1 MCELLVAGL
10 PLKSDG
16 VESQKVNDML
26 VRMAEVRRDA
36 GQGSVGQQ
44 GRAGMLSI
52 PSDDAT
58 GRHMAAPLNVSHCR

>member
-44 GRAGMLSI
+44 GRAGMQSCC
-52 PSDDAT
+52 PSHLMMRQVVIWL
-58 GRHMAAPLNVSHCR
+58 RH